1 MSNNKSKN
9 KKINMYLLIVLLVIS
24 IGATAVFAF
33 NIVSVAIKK
42 DNAGGTTVG
51 VDSNSNLKNDDYSI
65 GNNPTQLTQ
74 TYFKELTAAMKE
86 DDPLLIT
93 DAVVKC
99 FVSDYFTWTN
109 KDGNY
114 EVGGLQYI
122 FGSKYIQFSEE
133 SRWKM
138 YKDLDLYIEQ
148 YGRENLLEVESVE
161 TTDPV
166 YAGEYT
172 IGDETMDAY
181 YVEAT
186 WTYKKSSKIDVD
198 SFQKLGYFTVVD
210 HDGRYEIVQFYDK

>member
-1 MSNNKSKN
+1 MSNNKQKN
-9 KKINMYLLIVLLVIS
+9 KKINMYLMIVLLVIS
-24 IGATAVFAF
+24 LGATVIFSF
-33 NIVSVAIKK
+33 NIVSVAMKK
-42 DNAGGTTVG
+42 NNAGGATVDK
-51 VDSNSNLKNDDYSI
+51 DSNSSMKNESYVI
-65 GNNPTQLTQ
+65 GNNPTELSQ
-74 TYFKELTAAMKE
+74 TYFKELTAALKE
-86 DDPLLIT
+86 KDPLAIT

-114 EVGGLQYI
+114 EIGGVQYI
-122 FGSKYIQFSEE
+122 FGPKYNQFTEE

-148 YGRENLLEVESVE
+148 YGRENLLQVESVE

-166 YAGEYT
+166 YAGKFEFD
-172 IGDETMDAY
+172 GKSMEAY

-198 SFQKLGYFTVVD
+198 SFQNVGYFTVVD
-210 HDGRYEIVQFYDK
+210 HDGRYEIVSFFDK